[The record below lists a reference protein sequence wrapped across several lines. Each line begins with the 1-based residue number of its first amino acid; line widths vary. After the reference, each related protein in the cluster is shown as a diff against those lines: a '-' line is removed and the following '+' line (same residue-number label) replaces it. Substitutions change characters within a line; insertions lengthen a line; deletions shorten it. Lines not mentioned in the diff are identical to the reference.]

1 MLVSWENKAGL
12 HNGEADDTKDIYQAL
27 LAVFWEGLGL
37 LFVHYADNVEA
48 DPQALEGIATLL
60 QVIFVLGGVS
70 H

>member
-12 HNGEADDTKDIYQAL
+12 HSGEADDTKDIFQAL
-27 LAVFWEGLGL
+27 LADFWDGLGL

-60 QVIFVLGGVS
+60 QVIFVLGGIS
-70 H
+70 R